1 MTGRKVKR
9 RILFYDKIIMQ
20 KYFDLLLELLRPED
34 DDFIIEEKK
43 KLSATAKKLEERW
56 DKNLRIAHKVWF
68 IFEAYE
74 DLLNEKITLDEF
86 LATWDIT
93 SERNIS
99 KPTKSSIKVINWII
113 EWKNNDENTLFILDS
128 ISFVSLAKKDKE
140 TIQNRAKNHNCELV
154 FC

>member
-1 MTGRKVKR
+1 
-9 RILFYDKIIMQ
+9 MQ
-20 KYFDLLLELLRPED
+20 KYFDLLLELLLPED
-34 DDFIIEEKK
+34 DDFVMEEKK

-56 DKNLRIAHKVWF
+56 DKNLKIANKVWF

-99 KPTKSSIKVINWII
+99 QSSESSIEVLNWII
-113 EWKNNDENTLFILDS
+113 EWKNEDKNTLFILDS
-128 ISFVSLAKKDKE
+128 ISFASLAKKDKE
-140 TIQNRAKNHNCELV
+140 TIQNLAKNHNCELI

>member
-1 MTGRKVKR
+1 
-9 RILFYDKIIMQ
+9 MQ

-34 DDFIIEEKK
+34 DDFILEEKK

-74 DLLNEKITLDEF
+74 NLLNEKITLDEF

-93 SERNIS
+93 SKKNIS
-99 KPTKSSIKVINWII
+99 KTNESSIEILNWII
-113 EWKNNDENTLFILDS
+113 KWKNDYENALFILDN
-128 ISFVSLAKKDKE
+128 ISFARLANNDKKI
-140 TIQNRAKNHNCELV
+140 IQDWAKNYSCELV

>member
-1 MTGRKVKR
+1 
-9 RILFYDKIIMQ
+9 MQ

-34 DDFIIEEKK
+34 DDFVTEEKK

-56 DKNLRIAHKVWF
+56 NKNLKIAHKVWF

-74 DLLNEKITLDEF
+74 NLLNEKITLDNF

-99 KPTKSSIKVINWII
+99 KPSESSIKILDWII
-113 EWKNNDENTLFILDS
+113 EWQNNNENTLFILDS
-128 ISFVSLAKKDKE
+128 ISFASLAKKEKE
-140 TIQNRAKNHNCELV
+140 TVQNRAKDNNCELV

>member
-1 MTGRKVKR
+1 
-9 RILFYDKIIMQ
+9 MQ

-34 DDFIIEEKK
+34 DDFVIEEKK

-56 DKNLRIAHKVWF
+56 DKNLKIAHKVWF
-68 IFEAYE
+68 IFDAYE
-74 DLLNEKITLDEF
+74 NLLNEKITLDEF

-99 KPTKSSIKVINWII
+99 KISESSIQVLNWII
-113 EWKNNDENTLFILDS
+113 EWKNNNENSLFILDS
-128 ISFVSLAKKDKE
+128 ISFASLANNDKKA
-140 TIQNRAKNHNCELV
+140 IQDWGKNHNCELI

>member
-1 MTGRKVKR
+1 
-9 RILFYDKIIMQ
+9 MQ

-34 DDFIIEEKK
+34 DDFVIEEKK

-56 DKNLRIAHKVWF
+56 DKNLKIVHKVWF

-93 SERNIS
+93 SERDIS
-99 KPTKSSIKVINWII
+99 DPAESSIEVLNWII
-113 EWKNNDENTLFILDS
+113 EWKNDDENTLFILDS

-140 TIQNRAKNHNCELV
+140 TVQNRAKDHNCEII

>member
-1 MTGRKVKR
+1 
-9 RILFYDKIIMQ
+9 MQ

-34 DDFIIEEKK
+34 DDFVVEEKK

-56 DKNLRIAHKVWF
+56 NRNLKIAHKVWF
-68 IFEAYE
+68 IFETYE

-93 SERNIS
+93 SKRNIS
-99 KPTKSSIKVINWII
+99 ESKDSSIEVLNWII
-113 EWKNNDENTLFILDS
+113 QWKSDDENTLFILDS
-128 ISFVSLAKKDKE
+128 ISFASLAKKDKE

>member
-1 MTGRKVKR
+1 
-9 RILFYDKIIMQ
+9 MQ
-20 KYFDLLLELLRPED
+20 KYFDLLLELLWPED
-34 DDFIIEEKK
+34 DDFVVEEKK

-56 DKNLRIAHKVWF
+56 NRNLKIAHKVWF

-86 LATWDIT
+86 LATWDVT
-93 SERNIS
+93 SKRNIS
-99 KPTKSSIKVINWII
+99 ENNKSSTQVLEWII
-113 EWKNNDENTLFILDS
+113 QWKNNDENTLFILDS

>member
-1 MTGRKVKR
+1 
-9 RILFYDKIIMQ
+9 MQ

-34 DDFIIEEKK
+34 DDFAIEEKE

-56 DKNLRIAHKVWF
+56 NKNLKIAHKVWF

-74 DLLNEKITLDEF
+74 DLLNEKISLDDF

-99 KPTKSSIKVINWII
+99 AHSKSSIEVLNWII
-113 EWKNNDENTLFILDS
+113 QWKNNDENTLFILDS
-128 ISFVSLAKKDKE
+128 ISFASLAKKDKE
-140 TIQNRAKNHNCELV
+140 TVQNRAKDHNCELI

>member
-1 MTGRKVKR
+1 
-9 RILFYDKIIMQ
+9 MQ

-34 DDFIIEEKK
+34 DDFVMEEKK

-56 DKNLRIAHKVWF
+56 DKNLKIAHKVWF

-99 KPTKSSIKVINWII
+99 KLKESSIDILNWII
-113 EWKNNDENTLFILDS
+113 KWKNNDENTLFILDS
-128 ISFVSLAKKDKE
+128 ISFISLAQKDKE
-140 TIQNRAKNHNCELV
+140 TIQNRARDHNCELV

>member
-1 MTGRKVKR
+1 
-9 RILFYDKIIMQ
+9 MQ

-34 DDFIIEEKK
+34 DDFVMEEKK

-56 DKNLRIAHKVWF
+56 NKNLKIAHKVWF

-99 KPTKSSIKVINWII
+99 AHSKSSIEVLNWII
-113 EWKNNDENTLFILDS
+113 QWKNNDENTLFILDS
-128 ISFVSLAKKDKE
+128 ISFASLAKKDKE
-140 TIQNRAKNHNCELV
+140 TVQNRAKDHNCELV

>member
-1 MTGRKVKR
+1 
-9 RILFYDKIIMQ
+9 MQ

-34 DDFIIEEKK
+34 DDFVIEEKK

-56 DKNLRIAHKVWF
+56 DKNLKIAHKVWF

-74 DLLNEKITLDEF
+74 DLLSEKITLDEF

-93 SERNIS
+93 SKKNIS
-99 KPTKSSIKVINWII
+99 WNQESSIDILNWII
-113 EWKNNDENTLFILDS
+113 EWRNDDDDENTIFILDS
-128 ISFVSLAKKDKE
+128 ISFASLANNDKKI
-140 TIQNRAKNHNCELV
+140 IQDWVKNNNCELV

>member
-1 MTGRKVKR
+1 
-9 RILFYDKIIMQ
+9 MQ

-56 DKNLRIAHKVWF
+56 NKNLKIAHKVWF

-99 KPTKSSIKVINWII
+99 KPSESSIKILDWII
-113 EWKNNDENTLFILDS
+113 EWQNNNENTLFILDS
-128 ISFVSLAKKDKE
+128 ISFASLAKKEKE
-140 TIQNRAKNHNCELV
+140 TVQNRAKDNDCELV

>member
-1 MTGRKVKR
+1 
-9 RILFYDKIIMQ
+9 MQ

-34 DDFIIEEKK
+34 DDFVVEEKK
-43 KLSATAKKLEERW
+43 KLSATAKKIEERW
-56 DKNLRIAHKVWF
+56 NRNLKIAHKVWF

-86 LATWDIT
+86 LAIWDIT
-93 SERNIS
+93 SKRNIS
-99 KPTKSSIKVINWII
+99 EFDESSIKVLNWII
-113 EWKNNDENTLFILDS
+113 QWQNDDENTLFILDS
-128 ISFVSLAKKDKE
+128 ISFASLAKKDKE

>member
-1 MTGRKVKR
+1 
-9 RILFYDKIIMQ
+9 MQ

-34 DDFIIEEKK
+34 DDFVIEEKK

-56 DKNLRIAHKVWF
+56 NKNLKIAHKVWF

-74 DLLNEKITLDEF
+74 DLLNEKITLDNF

-99 KPTKSSIKVINWII
+99 KPSESSIKILDWII
-113 EWKNNDENTLFILDS
+113 EWQNNNENTLFILDS
-128 ISFVSLAKKDKE
+128 ISFASLAKKEKE
-140 TIQNRAKNHNCELV
+140 TVQNRAKDNNCELV

>member
-1 MTGRKVKR
+1 
-9 RILFYDKIIMQ
+9 MQ

-34 DDFIIEEKK
+34 DDFVIEEKK

-56 DKNLRIAHKVWF
+56 DKNLKIAHKVWF

-74 DLLNEKITLDEF
+74 DLLNEKITLDDF

-99 KPTKSSIKVINWII
+99 SPSESSIEVLNWII

-128 ISFVSLAKKDKE
+128 ISFASLAKKDKE
-140 TIQNRAKNHNCELV
+140 TVQNRAKDHNCELV

>member
-1 MTGRKVKR
+1 
-9 RILFYDKIIMQ
+9 MQ
-20 KYFDLLLELLRPED
+20 KYFNLLLELLRPED
-34 DDFIIEEKK
+34 DDFVIEEKK
-43 KLSATAKKLEERW
+43 KLSATAKRLEERW
-56 DKNLRIAHKVWF
+56 DKNLKIAHKVWF

-99 KPTKSSIKVINWII
+99 KPSESSIEVLNWII
-113 EWKNNDENTLFILDS
+113 EWKNNDENTLFILDY
-128 ISFVSLAKKDKE
+128 ISFASLAKKDKE
-140 TIQNRAKNHNCELV
+140 TIQNRAKDHNCELV